1 MSERSLDDEPK
12 RIFLEP
18 RCCACGME
26 RTWSQNNDYTCM
38 DEIPATEYIRA
49 DLVEKLKDEAND

>member
-1 MSERSLDDEPK
+1 
-12 RIFLEP
+12 
-18 RCCACGME
+18 ME